1 MSRAATDLGTEKVV
15 VVDGLA
21 KVFPG
26 PPPVTALQPCSFA
39 IARGEYVAVTGA
51 SGSGKTTLL
60 SLIGL
65 LDNPT
70 AGRYWLDGIEVGDLD
85 DRARSAVRARH
96 IGFVFQAFHLLGYRT
111 VVDNVELGLLYQGVP
126 KRQRQ
131 ARANSVIE
139 QVGLTHRRHAL
150 CSTLSGGEKQ
160 RVAIARTLVRDPALM
175 LCDEPTGNLDT
186 ATTDQVLAL
195 LDDLHQRGMT
205 ILIIT
210 HDPDIAAL
218 AERNLIISDGLL
230 TEPGRA
236 HA

>member
-70 AGRYWLDGIEVGDLD
+70 AGRYSLDGIEVGDLD
-85 DRARSAVRARH
+85 DRARSAVRARR